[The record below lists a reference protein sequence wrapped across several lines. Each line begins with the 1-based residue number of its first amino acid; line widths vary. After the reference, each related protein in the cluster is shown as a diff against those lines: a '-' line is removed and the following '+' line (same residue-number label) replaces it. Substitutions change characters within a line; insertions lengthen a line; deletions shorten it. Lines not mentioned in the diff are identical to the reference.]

1 DVRHKIVLIS
11 RKNIYA
17 EGLKTL
23 PDLGQIVGDSY
34 VEITSKTLSIE
45 DKKNVLKSIIEK
57 SNLTYNS
64 ISNIC
69 FLSDDII
76 EHKNFNPRIITDT
89 IKYLVN
95 ADNNEIS
102 EGREIIRAL
111 TTPFEMYEKIFFQLK
126 NASQSA
132 VYLGLCL
139 AIFGR
144 PVEKNVLKKCYGEI
158 QVGLPH
164 KEWESFDDA
173 LTHLEASFCYYRK
186 IGFKMSG
193 LFDFVEVDKSI
204 VGFRNHTMLEY
215 WETIIEGN
223 LSSYGVD

>member
-1 DVRHKIVLIS
+1 GINRLNNQLSYNESKIYRVLRRVMEDVRHKIVLIS

-17 EGLKTL
+17 EGLKAL

-45 DKKNVLKSIIEK
+45 DKKNILKSIIEK

-139 AIFGR
+139 PIFGR
-144 PVEKNVLKKCYGEI
+144 
-158 QVGLPH
+158 
-164 KEWESFDDA
+164 
-173 LTHLEASFCYYRK
+173 
-186 IGFKMSG
+186 
-193 LFDFVEVDKSI
+193 
-204 VGFRNHTMLEY
+204 
-215 WETIIEGN
+215 
-223 LSSYGVD
+223 